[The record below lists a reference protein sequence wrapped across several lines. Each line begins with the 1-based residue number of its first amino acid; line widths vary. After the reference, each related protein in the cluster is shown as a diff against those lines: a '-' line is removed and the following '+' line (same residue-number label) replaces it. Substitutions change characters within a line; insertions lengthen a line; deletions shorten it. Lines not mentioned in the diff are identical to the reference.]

1 MMAVH
6 RFQDGHHGA
15 TVGGGQTQ
23 VEKEQLAKNVEQ
35 YKEEAERV
43 STAFPPRPA

>member
-6 RFQDGHHGA
+6 RFQQDHNTG
-15 TVGGGQTQ
+15 GGGQTTL
-23 VEKEQLAKNVEQ
+23 EKEKLAKQVEQ

-43 STAFPPRPA
+43 SYT